1 VTIDAGTAG
10 LSGVEASVDDLIGLR
25 FRAQRLGLSIARRAR
40 QSMAG
45 AHDSRFR
52 GRGMEF
58 AESRIYQ
65 PGDDVRSIDW
75 RVTART
81 GRPHTKLFQEERERP
96 VILLVDLGAS
106 MFFGTRTAYKS
117 VLAAET
123 AALIAWATMQGGDRV
138 GALVAGRSAHVE
150 VKPVS
155 GRRGVLRV
163 LSALA
168 KLGRQA
174 ADDQDQQIK
183 LADSLLRARHVA
195 RPGSLLVI
203 ISDFYSL
210 DDEAAGHLTRM
221 RPHNDMLACWIHDVL
236 EREPPPAGRYGVSDG
251 WQTAIL
257 DTLGKRA
264 RARYRSSFA
273 DQYERLRATMGKL
286 AIPLLPIATGDDV
299 ASRLRRGVPAQA
311 AGKSAPVTVQRE
323 RQHPHGR

>member
-1 VTIDAGTAG
+1 MTGATAG

-25 FRAQRLGLSIARRAR
+25 FRARRLEFGIGRRAR
-40 QSMAG
+40 HSMSG
-45 AHDSRFR
+45 GHGSRFR

-117 VLAAET
+117 VVAAET
-123 AALIAWATMQGGDRV
+123 AALIAWAAMGGGDRV
-138 GALVAGRSAHVE
+138 GALVAGRSGHME
-150 VKPVS
+150 LKPVA

-163 LSALA
+163 LHALA
-168 KLGRQA
+168 ALSRPV
-174 ADDQDQQIK
+174 ADDEEQRIG
-183 LADSLLRARHVA
+183 LRESLLRARHVA

-203 ISDFYSL
+203 ISDFYGL
-210 DDEAAGHLTRM
+210 DEDAAGHLTRM
-221 RPHNDMLACWIHDVL
+221 RQHNDMLACWIHDAL
-236 EREPPPAGRYGVSDG
+236 EREPPPPGRYGVSDG
-251 WQTAIL
+251 WQTATL
-257 DTLGKRA
+257 DTLSRRA
-264 RARYRSSFA
+264 RSRYAESFGA
-273 DQYERLRATMGKL
+273 EAERLRTTLGRL

-299 ASRLRRGVPAQA
+299 AEALRRGAPRVDAQPITGA
-311 AGKSAPVTVQRE
+311 D
-323 RQHPHGR
+323 